1 MENRVP
7 TLSVLLIVLF
17 WTCAVAQTPGPAP
30 AGPTNVTKI
39 LEKAG
44 QFTTLIRLLRTTQLG
59 PQIDAQLN
67 NTAAGQGITLFAPT
81 DAAFS
86 ALPSGTLNSISDQQK
101 VSLIQFHVI
110 PNYLSLPQ
118 FQTVSNPIRT
128 QAGDSGFQINVT
140 TSGNQVNVSTGVDD
154 ASVGNT
160 VYTDGQLA
168 VYQVDKVLLPISLF
182 GAPAPASAVAP
193 AAAKKS
199 AAAESPVA
207 GGDAA
212 GDSSGAVGGVRGVW
226 GIGLGVV
233 AVVCIL

>member
-1 MENRVP
+1 M
-7 TLSVLLIVLF
+7 
-17 WTCAVAQTPGPAP
+17 
-30 AGPTNVTKI
+30 KI

-44 QFTTLIRLLRTTQLG
+44 QFTTLIPLLRTTQVG

-67 NTAAGQGITLFAPT
+67 NTTVGQGITLFALT

-110 PNYLSLPQ
+110 PNFLSLPQ

-140 TSGNQVNVSTGVDD
+140 TSGNQV
-154 ASVGNT
+154 
-160 VYTDGQLA
+160 
-168 VYQVDKVLLPISLF
+168 DKVLLPLSLF
-182 GAPAPASAVAP
+182 GAPAPASAVAS

-212 GDSSGAVGGVRGVW
+212 GDSSGAIGGVRGVW
-226 GIGLGVV
+226 GIGFGVV